1 MAKLCKSITN
11 SAITRLAIAAC
22 EAERESERL
31 TGYVPEPCCITPH
44 SPRCYKN
51 QTLAFTHSQFFS
63 SKSFLRLK
71 KQSLVSAL
79 QINKRQRT
87 RRYRSVP
94 VVFAA
99 QSNFLKGC
107 IANIPYVFRLLDVVQ
122 TVWKVGRDGIEAGTN
137 LVLDSV
143 PRSIARVSLTVVA
156 LALSFFVLKS
166 LLSTVFFVLAT
177 MGLVYFTFIALNKD
191 EGPKGG
197 GGTTST
203 PKEEGMEDSL
213 EEARRIMEKLK
224 KQSLVSAL
232 QINKRQRTRRY
243 RSVPVVF
250 AAQSNF
256 LKG

>member
-1 MAKLCKSITN
+1 MAGSVMFQSL
-11 SAITRLAIAAC
+11 
-22 EAERESERL
+22 
-31 TGYVPEPCCITPH
+31 CCITPH

-51 QTLAFTHSQFFS
+51 QNLAFTHFQFFS

-87 RRYRSVP
+87 WRSWRYRSVL

-99 QSNFLKGC
+99 QTNFLK
-107 IANIPYVFRLLDVVQ
+107 VVQ

-137 LVLDSV
+137 LVPDSV

-156 LALSFFVLKS
+156 LALSLFVLKS

-177 MGLVYFTFIALNKD
+177 IGLVYFTFIALNKD

-197 GGTTST
+197 GGITST
-203 PKEEGMEDSL
+203 PKEEGMEDSP
-213 EEARRIMEKLK
+213 EEARRIMEKYKL
-224 KQSLVSAL
+224 S
-232 QINKRQRTRRY
+232 NKGDTEVRE
-243 RSVPVVF
+243 
-250 AAQSNF
+250 ASNE
-256 LKG
+256 K

>member
-1 MAKLCKSITN
+1 MAGSVMLQS
-11 SAITRLAIAAC
+11 L
-22 EAERESERL
+22 
-31 TGYVPEPCCITPH
+31 CCIIPH

-51 QTLAFTHSQFFS
+51 QTLAFSHSQFFS
-63 SKSFLRLK
+63 SNSFLRLK

-87 RRYRSVP
+87 QRYRSVP

-99 QSNFLKGC
+99 QSNFLK
-107 IANIPYVFRLLDVVQ
+107 VVQ

-137 LVLDSV
+137 LVPDSV
-143 PRSIARVSLTVVA
+143 PRSIARVSVTVVA
-156 LALSFFVLKS
+156 LALSLFVLKY

-213 EEARRIMEKLK
+213 EEARRIMEKYK
-224 KQSLVSAL
+224 
-232 QINKRQRTRRY
+232 
-243 RSVPVVF
+243 
-250 AAQSNF
+250 
-256 LKG
+256 